1 MKTSSISKNWKEN
14 IFLIACVCFFVLF
27 VIIAAISGAWPG
39 KDVSAQFFSAM
50 AGALVAAIIT
60 LFLLKGQTAVEAD
73 RQKDSKVFEEKL
85 QIYQDFLHKLCDVV
99 KDMNIDEIE
108 EKELVFQAAY
118 ITIHTRP
125 ESMLAVS
132 KNIKG
137 IVENIKKDDYFDER
151 GMLEQLF
158 DIADTFHLELYGE
171 KYDLKNFREMTIDN
185 FSTILKTKEDI
196 NQGENNEKMEEV
208 KALEGKKLN
217 LKDRAKLLKAMIKTN
232 GSRQWI
238 CKDTLVH
245 EYFTDVSEKTGK
257 YIKSNRM
264 IAIDLKPEGDNYKI
278 LLFTRSYDEE
288 GTRKIAEGIGQTFKC
303 YNENNGVRHL
313 YKTIPMNTP
322 NEEIALVMQELLAKI
337 KVYRD
342 KDYPL
347 KK

>member
-1 MKTSSISKNWKEN
+1 MHRKFS
-14 IFLIACVCFFVLF
+14 LLLF
-27 VIIAAISGAWPG
+27 DAWP
-39 KDVSAQFFSAM
+39 
-50 AGALVAAIIT
+50 
-60 LFLLKGQTAVEAD
+60 
-73 RQKDSKVFEEKL
+73 
-85 QIYQDFLHKLCDVV
+85 
-99 KDMNIDEIE
+99 
-108 EKELVFQAAY
+108 
-118 ITIHTRP
+118 
-125 ESMLAVS
+125 SMWS
-132 KNIKG
+132 
-137 IVENIKKDDYFDER
+137 
-151 GMLEQLF
+151 
-158 DIADTFHLELYGE
+158 
-171 KYDLKNFREMTIDN
+171 
-185 FSTILKTKEDI
+185 
-196 NQGENNEKMEEV
+196 
-208 KALEGKKLN
+208 
-217 LKDRAKLLKAMIKTN
+217 MIKTN

-238 CKDTLVH
+238 CKDILVH

-322 NEEIALVMQELLAKI
+322 NEEIASVMQELLAKI

>member
-1 MKTSSISKNWKEN
+1 MKTSGKSKIWKEN
-14 IFLIACVCFFVLF
+14 LFLILCVCFFALF
-27 VIIAAISGAWPG
+27 VIIATISGAWPG
-39 KDVSAQFFSAM
+39 KDISAQFFSAI

-60 LFLLKGQTAVEAD
+60 LFLLRGQTAVEAD
-73 RQKDSKVFEEKL
+73 RKKSSKIFAEKL

-99 KDMNIDEIE
+99 KDMNIDEVE

-118 ITIHTRP
+118 ITMHTEP
-125 ESMLAVS
+125 ESMLAIS

-137 IVENIKKDDYFDER
+137 IVENIKRDDYFDER

-171 KYDLKNFREMTIDN
+171 KYDVKDFREMTINN

-196 NQGENNEKMEEV
+196 NQGENDEKLEEV

-217 LKDRAKLLKAMIKTN
+217 LKDRAKLLKAMIKSN

-238 CKDTLVH
+238 YKEILVH
-245 EYFTDVSEKTGK
+245 EFFTDVSEETGK

-264 IAIDLKPEGDNYKI
+264 IAIDLKPEGDSYNI
-278 LLFTRSYDEE
+278 LLFTRLNDEE
-288 GTRKIAEGIGQTFKC
+288 GAKKIAEGIGQAFKC

-313 YKTIPMNTP
+313 YKTIPINTP
-322 NEEIALVMQELLAKI
+322 NEEIASIMQELLVKI
-337 KVYRD
+337 KAYRD
-342 KDYPL
+342 KEFPL
-347 KK
+347 K

>member
-1 MKTSSISKNWKEN
+1 MKTSSKVKIWKEN
-14 IFLIACVCFFVLF
+14 LFLILCVCFFALF

-39 KDVSAQFFSAM
+39 KDISAQFFSAI

-60 LFLLKGQTAVEAD
+60 LFLLRGQTAVEAD
-73 RQKDSKVFEEKL
+73 RKKSSKVFEEKL

-99 KDMNIDEIE
+99 KDMNIDEVE

-118 ITIHTRP
+118 ITMHTEP

-137 IVENIKKDDYFDER
+137 IVENIKRDDYFNER
-151 GMLEQLF
+151 VMLEQLF

-171 KYDLKNFREMTIDN
+171 KYDVKDFREMTINN

-196 NQGENNEKMEEV
+196 NQGENEEKLEEV
-208 KALEGKKLN
+208 KAFEGKDLN
-217 LKDRAKLLKAMIKTN
+217 LKDRAQLLKAMIKTN

-238 CKDTLVH
+238 CKDILVH
-245 EYFTDVSEKTGK
+245 EYFTDISEKTGK

-264 IAIDLKPEGDNYKI
+264 IAIDLKPVGDNYNI
-278 LLFTRSYDEE
+278 LLFTRLYDEE
-288 GTRKIAEGIGQTFKC
+288 GAKKIAEGIGQTFKC
-303 YNENNGVRHL
+303 YNDNNGVRHL

-322 NEEIALVMQELLAKI
+322 NEEIASIMQGLLVKI
-337 KVYRD
+337 KAYRD
-342 KDYPL
+342 KEYPL
-347 KK
+347 K